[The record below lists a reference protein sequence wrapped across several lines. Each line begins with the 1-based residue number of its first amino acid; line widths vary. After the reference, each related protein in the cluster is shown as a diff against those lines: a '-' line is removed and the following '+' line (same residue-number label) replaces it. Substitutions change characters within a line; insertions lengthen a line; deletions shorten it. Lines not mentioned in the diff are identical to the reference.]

1 MIRDLSEQE
10 LGETVAMEHNP
21 QERNISEDLEAANQM
36 YEKLDSDMIGE
47 KIAGITSLAGGPSK
61 DTIAALLTGAA
72 DKGIMPKHALQLGD
86 DTMEAIYG
94 QAYNLYN
101 QGRYK
106 EASYI
111 FRLLML
117 LDYMTSKYIL
127 GLAACLHRLKD
138 FKNAANVYLLCGTID
153 PTNPLP
159 HYHAADCYIQL
170 DVPEMAVFSLG
181 LAINAAGDQPQ
192 YAVVKE
198 RSQLMKDSLDKEI
211 ETRQATSSQAK
222 SEAKS

>member
-1 MIRDLSEQE
+1 MEQ
-10 LGETVAMEHNP
+10 NP
-21 QERNISEDLEAANQM
+21 HQGRNIAEELEAAHRM
-36 YEKLDSDMIGE
+36 YEGLDTDTIGE
-47 KIAGITSLAGGPSK
+47 KISSITSLAGGPTK
-61 DTIAALLTGAA
+61 DSIAALLSGAA

-101 QGRYK
+101 LGRYK

-111 FRLLML
+111 FRMLML
-117 LDYMTSKYIL
+117 LDYMTSKYVL
-127 GLAACLHRLKD
+127 GLAACLHRMKD
-138 FKNAANVYLLCGTID
+138 YKNAANVYLLCGTID

-170 DVPEMAVFSLG
+170 DVPEMATFSLG
-181 LAINAAGDQPQ
+181 MAIASAGDQPQ

-198 RSQLMKDSLDKEI
+198 RSTLMKETLDKQLQERYA
-211 ETRQATSSQAK
+211 ELAKGDAK
-222 SEAKS
+222 SGARTDTGSS